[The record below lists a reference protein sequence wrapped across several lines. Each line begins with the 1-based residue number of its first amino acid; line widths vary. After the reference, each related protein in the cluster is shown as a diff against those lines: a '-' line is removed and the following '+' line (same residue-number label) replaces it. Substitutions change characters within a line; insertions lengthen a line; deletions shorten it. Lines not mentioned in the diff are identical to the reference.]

1 MDTRPSSED
10 PGDGWIPEGW
20 VRDGERLRR
29 TFRFADFDE
38 AWRFMNAV
46 ADVAR
51 RLDHHPDWS
60 NSWNVVEISL
70 TTHSRSQ
77 VTGLDLL
84 MAEEIG
90 RLAGD

>member
-1 MDTRPSSED
+1 MATPPSSD
-10 PGDGWIPEGW
+10 DSGVWVPDGWI
-20 VRDGERLRR
+20 RDGERLRR
-29 TFRFADFDE
+29 TFRFADFEE
-38 AWRFMNAV
+38 AWAFMTSV
-46 ADVAR
+46 ADIAR

-70 TTHSRSQ
+70 TTHSESR
-77 VTGLDLL
+77 VTSRDLL